1 MNTPSTSNLI
11 TQTRDLLHS
20 VRASLIK
27 VAQNLYEIRKEISSE
42 NWGHFLE
49 GQFGISESFASKLLT
64 VNRVYLLE
72 GGLSP
77 EKLEGIDYERLY
89 LARNLDMPVEL
100 KVENART
107 LTRSE
112 IKKNVNDGEK
122 KPHEPVWVTYCDVCH
137 LSKDN
142 HD

>member
-11 TQTRDLLHS
+11 VQTRDLLHA
-20 VRASLIK
+20 VRGSLIK
-27 VAQNLYEIRKEISSE
+27 VAQNLCEIRKEISSE

-89 LARNLDMPVEL
+89 MAAKLEGTPEENVEKARLLTRREL
-100 KVENART
+100 KEERNDEEPHEHQ
-107 LTRSE
+107 E
-112 IKKNVNDGEK
+112 IKICRICSVR
-122 KPHEPVWVTYCDVCH
+122 
-137 LSKDN
+137 L
-142 HD
+142 